1 VVPLQAGA
9 RSLELVNDAG
19 LVWASTNV

>member
-1 VVPLQAGA
+1 VPLQAGA